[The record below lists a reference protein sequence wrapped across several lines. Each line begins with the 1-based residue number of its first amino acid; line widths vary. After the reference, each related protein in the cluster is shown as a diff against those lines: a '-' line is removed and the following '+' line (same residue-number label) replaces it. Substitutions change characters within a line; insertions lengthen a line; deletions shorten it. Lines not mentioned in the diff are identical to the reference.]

1 MRWQSKTEH
10 FPEKNMRFKQE
21 EGMQVIRTLSE
32 LRQKVRSVRA
42 SGQMI
47 AFVPTMGFLHD
58 GHLSLVQKANEVA
71 DFVVVSIFVN
81 PLQFGCHEDLDS
93 YPQNFDSDR
102 QKLADM
108 NVDVVFAPTVSEM
121 YPDGLGEQTIVKVP
135 EALSQIHC
143 GEFRPGHFDGVATVV
158 TKLFG
163 MVQPDIAIFG
173 EKDYQQL
180 VVIRR
185 IVRDLSL
192 PVEIIGMPT
201 CREAD
206 GLAMSSRNSYLS
218 PEERAKAP
226 RLYQVLN
233 QSKETIRA
241 GERNYLKVAETAEKI
256 LQEGG
261 FEPQYFRICSQLDL
275 EPADESDETLVILVA
290 AMMGTTR
297 LIDNI
302 AFDLAIS
309 ETPSDLV

>member
-1 MRWQSKTEH
+1 
-10 FPEKNMRFKQE
+10 
-21 EGMQVIRTLSE
+21 
-32 LRQKVRSVRA
+32 
-42 SGQMI
+42 
-47 AFVPTMGFLHD
+47 
-58 GHLSLVQKANEVA
+58 
-71 DFVVVSIFVN
+71 
-81 PLQFGCHEDLDS
+81 
-93 YPQNFDSDR
+93 
-102 QKLADM
+102 
-108 NVDVVFAPTVSEM
+108 
-121 YPDGLGEQTIVKVP
+121 
-135 EALSQIHC
+135 
-143 GEFRPGHFDGVATVV
+143 
-158 TKLFG
+158 